1 MNCSNCGTPLVP
13 DANFCPSCG
22 AMITEPTAESV
33 APVAAEPTA
42 EPVAPVAA
50 EPVVEPVAPI
60 AAEPITMPAPET
72 AKPMTEADLPEEY
85 RPLGPWS
92 YFWLQILF
100 GIPLIGFIFLII
112 FSFKRSNIN
121 RRNFARSYWI
131 VWIIIG
137 SIGLIALVL
146 ALLLF
151 RGTAMSSPAMAF

>member
-1 MNCSNCGTPLVP
+1 MNCTNCGTPLVP
-13 DANFCPSCG
+13 DAKFCPSCG
-22 AMITEPTAESV
+22 AMITEPTAE
-33 APVAAEPTA
+33 PV
-42 EPVAPVAA
+42 V
-50 EPVVEPVAPI
+50 EPVVAPVAPI

-72 AKPMTEADLPEEY
+72 AKPMTEADQPEEY